1 MSVVIIGVREPA
13 ETGPER
19 GPMRAGRE
27 RAPAAQRWKDAR
39 AQACGGCEE
48 QVVAN
53 YEERCRMAPGW
64 GCLFRARQ
72 DPRKECPRGRW

>member
-1 MSVVIIGVREPA
+1 MSVVIIGVRAPA
-13 ETGPER
+13 GTPER
-19 GPMRAGRE
+19 GSAVL
-27 RAPAAQRWKDAR
+27 AARTPVPDRWKDAR

-53 YEERCRMAPGW
+53 YEERCRLAPGW

-72 DPRKECPRGRW
+72 DPGKECPRGRW